1 MIIFYKPFLNMKK
14 VFISFVLF
22 FFFISLNAQ
31 DIKLPP
37 PNITGGLPLM
47 ETLSKRETNRNFS
60 QDEISTQKLSDLL
73 WAAFGVNRP
82 NGRRTAPSARNV
94 QETDIY
100 VFIKSGVYIYIP
112 EKNILKQVIT
122 EDCRTKLPKQEGFT
136 DCPLL
141 ILLVTNYDKMDNF
154 KPEDRDFYGAV
165 DAGYISQ
172 NIYLYCTSENLS
184 TCAIGMIY
192 REELKNL
199 LHFNGK
205 AIIAHSIGVKEPQN

>member
-1 MIIFYKPFLNMKK
+1 MKK

-100 VFIKSGVYIYIP
+100 VFIKSGVYIYLP

-172 NIYLYCTSENLS
+172 NIYLYCTSENLT

>member
-1 MIIFYKPFLNMKK
+1 MKK

>member
-1 MIIFYKPFLNMKK
+1 MKK

-100 VFIKSGVYIYIP
+100 VFIKSGVYIYHLP
-112 EKNILKQVIT
+112 EMCKKRIFMSLSNRVFISIFLKKI
-122 EDCRTKLPKQEGFT
+122 F
-136 DCPLL
+136 
-141 ILLVTNYDKMDNF
+141 
-154 KPEDRDFYGAV
+154 
-165 DAGYISQ
+165 
-172 NIYLYCTSENLS
+172 
-184 TCAIGMIY
+184 
-192 REELKNL
+192 
-199 LHFNGK
+199 
-205 AIIAHSIGVKEPQN
+205 

>member
-1 MIIFYKPFLNMKK
+1 MKK

-100 VFIKSGVYIYIP
+100 VFIKSGVYIYLP

>member
-1 MIIFYKPFLNMKK
+1 MKK

-82 NGRRTAPSARNV
+82 NGRRTAPSSRNV

-100 VFIKSGVYIYIP
+100 VFIKSGVYIYLP

-172 NIYLYCTSENLS
+172 NIYLYCTSENLT

>member
-172 NIYLYCTSENLS
+172 NIYLYCTSENLT

>member
-1 MIIFYKPFLNMKK
+1 MKK

-94 QETDIY
+94 QETDLY
-100 VFIKSGVYIYIP
+100 VFIKSGVYIYLP

-172 NIYLYCTSENLS
+172 NIYLYCTSENLT